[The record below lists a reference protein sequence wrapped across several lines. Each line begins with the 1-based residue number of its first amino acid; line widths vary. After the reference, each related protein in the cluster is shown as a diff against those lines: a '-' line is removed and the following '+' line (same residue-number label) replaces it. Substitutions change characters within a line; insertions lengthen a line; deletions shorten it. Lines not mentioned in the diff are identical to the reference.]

1 VYLIGLGSILKYIG
15 TYIFDFL
22 RGCRVCLIKYSALKP
37 GAYIKHSEMC
47 IELKSDDGAIT
58 SEHIFGRWSKTLL
71 EASVEFGK
79 PLGIAD
85 QIKEHIEAAGFV
97 DVVEQ
102 RFEWPIG
109 GWRRERKLRG
119 IGRLNKT
126 HWVQSIEGR
135 CITLLTRALKVCT
148 AESSF
153 NLLLG

>member
-1 VYLIGLGSILKYIG
+1 
-15 TYIFDFL
+15 
-22 RGCRVCLIKYSALKP
+22 
-37 GAYIKHSEMC
+37 MC

-135 CITLLTRALKVCT
+135 CITLLTRALKWTVPQVREFLREMEEGLKDSSIH
-148 AESSF
+148 AYHEIAVVYGRKPESGPETESEGSEGF
-153 NLLLG
+153 DELWH